1 MGGRSKKKSSSNTQQ
16 QTAQTMSQLA
26 DGKTSNEEL
35 MGDQQAMQASML
47 GTMFPA
53 FGAMVQDGMRS
64 FSQNPMA
71 PFIGAAMGQPIE
83 VQTPEFLS
91 AFIDKYKADQE
102 PVAPTPVEQAPFDI
116 NQDMQQ
122 RFGMGYSPYG
132 TNYNAGL
139 FRGLDGNGIH
149 I

>member
-71 PFIGAAMGQPIE
+71 PFIGAC
-83 VQTPEFLS
+83 
-91 AFIDKYKADQE
+91 
-102 PVAPTPVEQAPFDI
+102 
-116 NQDMQQ
+116 
-122 RFGMGYSPYG
+122 YG
-132 TNYNAGL
+132 PAY
-139 FRGLDGNGIH
+139 
-149 I
+149 

>member
-1 MGGRSKKKSSSNTQQ
+1 MGGKSKKNSSSNTQQ
-16 QTAQTMSQLA
+16 QTTQTMNGLA
-26 DGKTSNEEL
+26 AGKTSNEEL
-35 MGDQQAMQASML
+35 MDTRQAMQASML

-53 FGAMVQDGMRS
+53 FGAMVQDGMKS

-71 PFIGAAMGQPIE
+71 PFVGAAMGQPIA

-91 AFIDKYKADQE
+91 EFINKYKAEQE

-132 TNYNAGL
+132 NNYNAGL
-139 FRGLDGNGIH
+139 FRGVRR
-149 I
+149 